1 MSARHT
7 EVTDAM
13 TRAREFCESIAH
25 ETDYGILSRLTSMIE
40 KQDTLE
46 REAVEL
52 RAWKDSAQRVESE
65 WDAQAV
71 GKLLG
76 VLLGV
81 PLGESIRANIQPR
94 ITAMLA
100 ALEAQVEA
108 DRLSGIY
115 QTYADA
121 PAHASDPDYDSRC
134 DEMHAAWMQAQDL
147 AEKLRDSA
155 LSAARGDGKGEA

>member
-76 VLLGV
+76 V

-121 PAHASDPDYDSRC
+121 PTNWDAPDYDRRC

-147 AEKLRDSA
+147 AEKLRDAA
-155 LSAARGDGKGEA
+155 LSAARGDGKGEKP

>member
-7 EVTDAM
+7 PITDAVLDKW
-13 TRAREFCESIAH
+13 EH
-25 ETDYGILSRLTSMIE
+25 LPNSRSV
-40 KQDTLE
+40 
-46 REAVEL
+46 AVLNQCRRFEIQRTAL
-52 RAWKDSAQRVESE
+52 LAWKESALLVESE
-65 WDAQAV
+65 WDVQAV
-71 GKLLG
+71 GK
-76 VLLGV
+76 LLGV

-94 ITAMLA
+94 ITALLA

-147 AEKLRDSA
+147 AEKLRDAA
-155 LSAARGDGKGEA
+155 LSAARGDGKGEG